1 MSQASSE
8 TALRYITMLRFI
20 PKYPA
25 KRTVKEIEYHLD
37 NRDFFV
43 SSRTI
48 ERDLIK
54 LSNHFGLTCDDRS
67 KPHGWSFL
75 EGSRGIELAYMDR
88 VEALS
93 LQMAEK
99 YLKDLLP
106 HNNYERINNLFK
118 QANSVLKDAPDSNLI
133 NWGNKVR
140 ISHNAQRLIAPEIDQ
155 TIQDIVYKSILNE
168 KKLKI
173 DYRKTN
179 AKKSESRIINPLGL
193 VLQGVVHRVICT
205 MSPDFEITRHLPL
218 HRFKGAEEL
227 DEYIEMPL
235 GFDIDHFINEEG
247 GLGFPRSNK
256 KQKIKLLFK
265 EWSGYH
271 LTETPLSENQ
281 IIKKVDGKLL
291 LEASVRLTDQL
302 RWWILGFGEDVEVL
316 EPDSL
321 RKEIVR
327 NIENMSELYS

>member
-1 MSQASSE
+1 MTQASSE

-25 KRTVKEIEYHLD
+25 KRTVKEIQYHLD
-37 NRDFFV
+37 SRDFSV
-43 SSRTI
+43 SVRTI
-48 ERDLIK
+48 ERDLVK
-54 LSNHFGLTCDDRS
+54 LSNHFGLTCDDRN

-75 EGSRGIELAYMDR
+75 DGSRGIELAYMDR

-106 HNNYERINNLFK
+106 HNNYERIDNLFR
-118 QANSVLKDAPDSNLI
+118 QANSTLEESPDSNLI
-133 NWGNKVR
+133 NWGKKVR
-140 ISHNAQRLIAPEIDQ
+140 ISHNAQRLIAPEVDK
-155 TIQDIVYKSILNE
+155 TIQDIVYQSILNE
-168 KKLKI
+168 KKLRI
-173 DYRKTN
+173 DYKKTN
-179 AKKSESRIINPLGL
+179 AKKSEKRVINPLGL
-193 VLQGVVHRVICT
+193 VLQGVVYRVICT

-227 DEYIEMPL
+227 DEMIEVPV

-247 GLGFPRSNK
+247 GLGFPKSTK
-256 KQKIKLLFK
+256 KEKVKLLFK

-281 IIKKVDGKLL
+281 ITKKVGDKLL
-291 LEASVRLTDQL
+291 LEASVLLTDQL
-302 RWWILGFGEDVEVL
+302 RWWILGFADDVEVI
-316 EPDSL
+316 EPESL
-321 RKEIVR
+321 RNEIMTNVR
-327 NIENMSELYS
+327 KMRKIYF